1 MCFTGFQLVVRNL
14 NMFRNSVGEL
24 VLYLLEKM
32 KPYLDEN
39 RLVAF
44 SEKMILSVHLVSDSC
59 VDVFTD
65 ILEIILLAGQSSE
78 SLESVERES
87 QGVRVLNISDSA
99 VTKLI
104 ALTSEVGSQ
113 KLDLITYSV
122 LVTKI
127 NQSNDLSCS
136 FQDFHLSCT
145 TTHQVDSQTDDCI
158 MNLKS
163 LVKNLTAP
171 TDSIEQL
178 PHVVQVRPNCSA
190 VHSVFDGKFSSV
202 CRESDTEKLLL
213 ALHKTV
219 QDKNL
224 FTASDCNKLRY
235 LHGQADHLNC
245 SSWLSRAVLVKL
257 LQYCLGDLNTVCARM
272 VAVLLRF
279 DDAFEYFSVSAVQ
292 QLCERT
298 ESERDHTQL
307 QVCLYLLKQYLS
319 ITERRQKGKYPFQ
332 ICCMHVVGIG

>member
-1 MCFTGFQLVVRNL
+1 M
-14 NMFRNSVGEL
+14 
-24 VLYLLEKM
+24 LYLLEKM
-32 KPYLDEN
+32 KPYLDKN
-39 RLVAF
+39 RLVGF
-44 SEKMILSVHLVSDSC
+44 SEKMILSVHLVSDSS

-65 ILEIILLAGQSSE
+65 ILEVILLAGRSSE
-78 SLESVERES
+78 SIESVERES
-87 QGVRVLNISDSA
+87 QDVRVLNISDLA

-104 ALTSEVGSQ
+104 ALASEVGSE

-127 NQSNDLSCS
+127 NQSNDFSRS
-136 FQDFHLSCT
+136 FQDFHLPCT
-145 TTHQVDSQTDDCI
+145 STHQVNSQTDDCI
-158 MNLKS
+158 MSLKS
-163 LVKNLTAP
+163 LVKNLITP
-171 TDSIEQL
+171 SDSIEQL
-178 PHVVQVRPNCSA
+178 PHVVQARPNCLAIHSA
-190 VHSVFDGKFSSV
+190 FDGKLSSV

-224 FTASDCNKLRY
+224 FTASDCNKLLH

-245 SSWLSRAVLVKL
+245 SSWLSRTVLVKL
-257 LQYCLGDLNTVCARM
+257 LHYCLGDLNIVRARM

-279 DDAFEYFSVSAVQ
+279 DVAFEYFSVSAVQ

-298 ESERDHTQL
+298 ESESDHTQL
-307 QVCLYLLKQYLS
+307 QVCLYLLEQYLY

-332 ICCMHVVGIG
+332 VCCM

>member
-1 MCFTGFQLVVRNL
+1 M
-14 NMFRNSVGEL
+14 
-24 VLYLLEKM
+24 LYLLEKM
-32 KPYLDEN
+32 KPYLDKN
-39 RLVAF
+39 RLVGF
-44 SEKMILSVHLVSDSC
+44 SEKMILSVHLVSDSS

-65 ILEIILLAGQSSE
+65 ILEVVLLAGRSSE
-78 SLESVERES
+78 SIESMERES
-87 QGVRVLNISDSA
+87 QDVRVLNISDSA

-104 ALTSEVGSQ
+104 ALTSEVDSE

-127 NQSNDLSCS
+127 NQSNDFSRS
-136 FQDFHLSCT
+136 FQDFHLPCT
-145 TTHQVDSQTDDCI
+145 TTHQVNSQTDDCI
-158 MNLKS
+158 MKS
-163 LVKNLTAP
+163 LVKNLITP
-171 TDSIEQL
+171 SDSPVQL
-178 PHVVQVRPNCSA
+178 PHVVQARPNCLA
-190 VHSVFDGKFSSV
+190 IHSVFDNKLSSV

-224 FTASDCNKLRY
+224 FTASDCNKLLH
-235 LHGQADHLNC
+235 LHGQADQLKC

-257 LQYCLGDLNTVCARM
+257 LHYCLGDLNIVRARM

-279 DDAFEYFSVSAVQ
+279 DVAFEYFSVSAVQ

-298 ESERDHTQL
+298 ESEGDHTQL
-307 QVCLYLLKQYLS
+307 QVCLYLLEQYLY

-332 ICCMHVVGIG
+332 VCCM

>member
-1 MCFTGFQLVVRNL
+1 M
-14 NMFRNSVGEL
+14 
-24 VLYLLEKM
+24 LYLLEKM
-32 KPYLDEN
+32 KPYLDKN
-39 RLVAF
+39 RLVGF
-44 SEKMILSVHLVSDSC
+44 SEKMILSVHLVSDSS

-65 ILEIILLAGQSSE
+65 ILEVILLTGRSSE
-78 SLESVERES
+78 SIESMERES
-87 QGVRVLNISDSA
+87 QDVRVLNISDLA

-104 ALTSEVGSQ
+104 ALTSEVGSE

-127 NQSNDLSCS
+127 NQSNDFSRS
-136 FQDFHLSCT
+136 FQDFHLPCT
-145 TTHQVDSQTDDCI
+145 TTHQVNSQTDDCI
-158 MNLKS
+158 MKS
-163 LVKNLTAP
+163 LVKNLITP
-171 TDSIEQL
+171 SDSPVQL
-178 PHVVQVRPNCSA
+178 PHVVQARPNCLA
-190 VHSVFDGKFSSV
+190 IHSVFDDKLSSV

-224 FTASDCNKLRY
+224 FTASDCNKLLH

-245 SSWLSRAVLVKL
+245 SSWLSRTVLVKL
-257 LQYCLGDLNTVCARM
+257 LHYCLGDLNTVRARM

-279 DDAFEYFSVSAVQ
+279 NVAFEYFSVSAVQ

-298 ESERDHTQL
+298 ESEGDHTQL
-307 QVCLYLLKQYLS
+307 QVCLYLLEQYLY

-332 ICCMHVVGIG
+332 VCCM